1 VAIATAVFTANGHI
15 GTPASFTAGLR
26 PALVAA
32 ATLSLA
38 GIFTA
43 LTVGA
48 ATRTSARSPHGQL
61 RTAAE
66 PAQTP
71 PATAAPAEH

>member
-1 VAIATAVFTANGHI
+1 VAIATAVFTPNGHI
-15 GTPASFTAGLR
+15 GAPANFTAGMR

-32 ATLSLA
+32 ATLSL
-38 GIFTA
+38 GGVFTVLA
-43 LTVGA
+43 VGA

-71 PATAAPAEH
+71 TATAAH